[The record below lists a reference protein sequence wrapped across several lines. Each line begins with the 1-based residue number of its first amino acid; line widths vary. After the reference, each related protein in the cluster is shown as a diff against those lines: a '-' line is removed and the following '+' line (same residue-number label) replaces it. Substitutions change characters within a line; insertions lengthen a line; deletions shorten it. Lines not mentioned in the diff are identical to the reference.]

1 MINYFMRIYKT
12 RESAPGSPTSL
23 MMKKLSK
30 ISVAVVLGAS
40 LAGSAAFAAVEV
52 AKVNGQSITDQD
64 MRAAL
69 SNLNDGQRQEVLKDP
84 NSKRQILGG
93 LIDQEVLV
101 DEASKEKLDQ
111 DAAYKDA
118 VAAFRKQFLAT
129 RIMEK
134 NISTKLTETA
144 AKKYYDLHRDR
155 YSTDQVH
162 VMHILVNDE
171 ETAREVAKLV
181 KAEGADFQAIA
192 EKYSKDPSVKNNRGD
207 IGFIGR
213 DRFVPEFTEAAFEA
227 KEGDIVGPIKTSYGY
242 HVIEVVKKRPGKAL
256 EYGEVELKVKSDL
269 RQVLAE
275 NYVANLRKT
284 AKVKID
290 EQNLEKVN

>member
-1 MINYFMRIYKT
+1 
-12 RESAPGSPTSL
+12 

-40 LAGSAAFAAVEV
+40 FAASAAFAAVEV

-69 SNLNDGQRQEVLKDP
+69 SNLNEGQRQEVLKDS

-101 DEASKEKLDQ
+101 DEATKEKLDQ

-118 VAAFRKQFLAT
+118 VAAFRKQYLAT
-129 RIMEK
+129 RIMDK
-134 NISTKLTETA
+134 NLSTKLTEAT
-144 AKKYYDLHRDR
+144 AKKYYDLHKDR

-171 ETAREVAKLV
+171 ETAREVAKLAKV
-181 KAEGADFQAIA
+181 ENTDFQELAD
-192 EKYSKDPSVKNNRGD
+192 KYSKDPSAKNNRGD

-213 DRFVPEFTEAAFEA
+213 DRFVPEFTEAAFDA
-227 KEGDIVGPIKTSYGY
+227 KEGEIVGPIKTSYGY
-242 HVIEVVKKRPGKAL
+242 HVIKIIKKRPGKAL

-290 EQNLEKVN
+290 EQNLDKVN